1 MEKLC
6 AECGTSFL
14 TPRRSRL
21 YCGYFCS
28 NAVTAR
34 ARETRKLEGIKP
46 STVWSCGGG
55 VQSTAV
61 AVLITQGK
69 LPKPDYA
76 LITDN
81 GWEKQSTWE
90 YVNEHLIPRM
100 EAVGVRLHI
109 VKSADYV
116 DTALLDK
123 GGYVLVPA
131 YIKDA
136 TGKVGKLKTR
146 GSILWKATVA
156 RKWMREQGIKR
167 ADNWLGMSTD
177 EQRRARPSTLRW
189 VQLRYPLIDLGISRE
204 DCLWLIS
211 NAGWPRPPRTSC
223 YLCPHQDDAS
233 WLRTRQQYP
242 DDWEL
247 AVKAEQQIQA
257 QRPNI
262 YLHNS
267 AVPLPDVEFKMTWKE
282 MMTECDAEG
291 VQCWG

>member
-6 AECGTSFL
+6 AECGTSFP
-14 TPRRSRL
+14 TPRSARL
-21 YCGYFCS
+21 YCGYSCS

-34 ARETRKLEGIKP
+34 AREDAKLEGIKP

-61 AVLITQGK
+61 AVLIEQGK

-81 GWEKQSTWE
+81 GWEKASTWE
-90 YVNEHLIPRM
+90 YVNEHLAPRM
-100 EAVGVRLHI
+100 EAIGVHLHI

-116 DTALLDK
+116 DTALMDA
-123 GGYVLVPA
+123 GGYVLIPA
-131 YIKDA
+131 FSKRD
-136 TGKVGKLKTR
+136 GKLGKLKTR
-146 GSILWKATVA
+146 CSMLWKATVA
-156 RKWMREQGIKR
+156 RRWMREQGIKR

-189 VQLRYPLIDLGISRE
+189 VQLRYPLIEQGISRAA
-204 DCLWLIS
+204 CLQLIAD
-211 NAGWPRPPRTSC
+211 AGWPRPPRTSC
-223 YLCPHQDDAS
+223 YLCPQQDDAS

-242 DDWEL
+242 DDWAL
-247 AVKAEQQIQA
+247 AVAAEQQIQQ
-257 QRPNI
+257 QRPDI
-262 YLHNS
+262 YLHHS
-267 AVPLPDVEFKMTWKE
+267 RAPLSSVEFKLTWEE
-282 MMTECDAEG
+282 MMTECETEG